1 MSRGKARQ
9 DSSAEAPAHPRQT
22 AELLGQQEAE
32 QRLLRAYQSGRLPH
46 AWLLTGPRG
55 IGKATLAYRFARFL
69 LSRDEAAAAGPALFE
84 TAPTES
90 LPDGLALAPDHPVFR
105 RVAAQSH
112 ADLLSIER
120 RARDDGKLKRDID
133 VESIRHLNSFLHM
146 TAAEGGWRVG
156 IVDTADE
163 MNVNAAN
170 ALLKVLEEPP
180 ANAVLLLVSHAPG
193 RLLPTIRSRCRR
205 LALKPLEGATV
216 LALLERELP
225 EADPGQRLLLARL
238 GEGSIGRALELAE
251 EGGADL
257 YEGLLTVLADAP
269 RLDPVTS
276 HAFAESVARDASG
289 RRLRTLSDLLLWWL
303 GRLIQTAAR
312 GQENEALV
320 PQEEGLAQRLLARG
334 TLAQWLTLW
343 ENLERLFSQAER
355 ASLDR
360 KQVVLTALDRL
371 AAVTAARAV

>member
-9 DSSAEAPAHPRQT
+9 DSSTQAPAHPRET

-69 LSRDEAAAAGPALFE
+69 LSRDDPVAAGPALFE
-84 TAPTES
+84 TAAPS
-90 LPDGLALAPDHPVFR
+90 DDLALAPEHPAFR

-205 LALKPLEGATV
+205 LAVKPLEEATV

-225 EADPGQRLLLARL
+225 DADPAQRLLLARL
-238 GEGSIGRALELAE
+238 GEGSIGRALELAA

-269 RLDPVTS
+269 RLDPVTC
-276 HAFAESVARDASG
+276 HAFADSVARDASG
-289 RRLRTLSDLLLWWL
+289 RRLRTLSELLLWWL

-312 GQENEALV
+312 GQTNEALV

-371 AAVTAARAV
+371 AAVTTARAV